1 MSEPLVITPSRI
13 GAGDPVEL
21 ASLCKQ
27 RGGAVFAYC
36 EQVASPG
43 QTIIA
48 AADAFAHFR
57 VTVVGQP
64 DLGAAEADAI
74 LHSMTR
80 RAAAWLGVNAVA
92 ARDGQADADI
102 CAGRDMELVDHIE
115 NVLTEAENEEL
126 AQHVEDCR
134 ICTAA
139 LRRLEAGERAYERP
153 PRAALPERVS
163 RELVRALVLAAP
175 VQALGGDS
183 AAVRDETLRV
193 LMDRPAPAPPIEL
206 EPEPAPE
213 LEPEPEP
220 EPIAELAPEPE
231 PPVVEPELEP
241 EPEPMQSGWPE
252 PSPVPEPDWQSE
264 PPTAAESPVAPEPDW
279 RPDDDWSP
287 APTADEPTRADVP
300 VDWPSQWTPD
310 EEPAVA
316 AAASESLTPRERRG
330 RLGGWWRRCATEGE
344 PAAADQGAA
353 GAPSRCDCPSPSSG
367 SGLRDSG
374 RRRTP
379 RRPARGRRRGAHA
392 PGGHASPR
400 TTAASTVSAHARHAD
415 RADDPRRRRRCG
427 GARPDRRRPAQ
438 TRPSPSSSVAE
449 HRCENDDHPRR
460 EEASR
465 RRLRGPRTSPRS
477 T

>member
-1 MSEPLVITPSRI
+1 MSEPLVITPSKI

-57 VTVVGQP
+57 VTVVSQP
-64 DLGAAEADAI
+64 DMSGTEADAL

-92 ARDGQADADI
+92 ARDGQADAEI

-115 NVLTEAENEEL
+115 DALTDAENEEL
-126 AQHVEDCR
+126 AQHVADCR

-193 LMDRPAPAPPIEL
+193 LVEGPAAARPIEVAPPS
-206 EPEPAPE
+206 EPAV
-213 LEPEPEP
+213 EPEPEP
-220 EPIAELAPEPE
+220 EPVVESGPPPRALQVVPEPIAEPE
-231 PPVVEPELEP
+231 PAADVEIPAEAEPVASSEP
-241 EPEPMQSGWPE
+241 EPEP
-252 PSPVPEPDWQSE
+252 
-264 PPTAAESPVAPEPDW
+264 
-279 RPDDDWSP
+279 
-287 APTADEPTRADVP
+287 
-300 VDWPSQWTPD
+300 
-310 EEPAVA
+310 
-316 AAASESLTPRERRG
+316 
-330 RLGGWWRRCATEGE
+330 
-344 PAAADQGAA
+344 
-353 GAPSRCDCPSPSSG
+353 
-367 SGLRDSG
+367 
-374 RRRTP
+374 
-379 RRPARGRRRGAHA
+379 
-392 PGGHASPR
+392 
-400 TTAASTVSAHARHAD
+400 
-415 RADDPRRRRRCG
+415 
-427 GARPDRRRPAQ
+427 
-438 TRPSPSSSVAE
+438 
-449 HRCENDDHPRR
+449 
-460 EEASR
+460 
-465 RRLRGPRTSPRS
+465 
-477 T
+477 